1 MTKQIR
7 VENAD
12 TSNHKVEVEVWDKYA
27 GQPDTLVK
35 TVSLD
40 HPTSLATEF
49 IHSGRYLVIKEKAE

>member
-12 TSNHKVEVEVWDKYA
+12 TSNHKVEVQVWDEYP
-27 GQPDTLVK
+27 GQPANLVK

-40 HPTSLATEF
+40 HPTSLATEC
-49 IHSGRYLVIKEKAE
+49 IHSGRYLVIKEKTE